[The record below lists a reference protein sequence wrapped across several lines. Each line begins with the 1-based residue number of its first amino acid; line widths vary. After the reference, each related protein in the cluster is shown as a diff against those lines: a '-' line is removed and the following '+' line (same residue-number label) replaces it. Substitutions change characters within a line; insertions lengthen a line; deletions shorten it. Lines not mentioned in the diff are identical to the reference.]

1 MLSCYSFKGS
11 VSTRKTV
18 SLRREH
24 GQSWASGCFVSRTWK
39 VAVHISSF
47 VAGHKENLEEVVQ
60 LDSSLLI
67 AILLDLSR

>member
-1 MLSCYSFKGS
+1 MLSCYSFKDS

-18 SLRREH
+18 SLKCAH
-24 GQSWASGCFVSRTWK
+24 GQSWAPVRFVSRTWE
-39 VAVHISSF
+39 VAFHISGF
-47 VAGHKENLEEVVQ
+47 VAGHKENLEEDVQ